1 MYENYVHVLEIF
13 QRDPSFAIAET
24 WTTLPFPI
32 CYKYPLLTQF
42 YIFKWYYQDHNPMP
56 ALPMEEIHV
65 DKEIVLYGRESLDM
79 FMKAGETLYIFSQDL
94 FENLVKDLIFFS
106 DIRLISK
113 ESMQGITKELEEFL
127 DYLEELTIRG
137 TYKETGNKIGI
148 YISEVEIDTNYS
160 LIESGGN
167 YLAMLRTLV
176 MTSAA
181 TTDDI
186 SYQHMKNWFTA
197 LKRLST
203 HISVSGEKER
213 IQYFKA
219 QREIIKKLKQ

>member
-1 MYENYVHVLEIF
+1 
-13 QRDPSFAIAET
+13 
-24 WTTLPFPI
+24 
-32 CYKYPLLTQF
+32 
-42 YIFKWYYQDHNPMP
+42 
-56 ALPMEEIHV
+56 MEEIHV

-113 ESMQGITKELEEFL
+113 ESMQGITKELEKFL

-137 TYKETGNKIGI
+137 TYEETGNKIGI